1 MRLCLVTMPWQSLD
15 IPSLPVSILAAAV
28 RQARPRD
35 VVETSYA
42 NIRWAEYVLEQTA
55 GRVTPDD
62 YSDVVED
69 GLFHGLGDWVFTAA
83 LYGDAAWPED
93 RYAAHP
99 ATPHV
104 HDGPA
109 REMRT
114 HAAGFVHQI
123 AAEVL
128 ASEPDV
134 VGLTSTFMQ
143 NVPSLAMAA
152 ELKRQ
157 RPDVRVVLGGGNCDG
172 PMGAALHRNFPA
184 LDYVVGGEGELSL
197 IALLDAIENNEDH
210 DALGRVSGLCW
221 RHDGHD
227 VVNPQC
233 GESVD
238 MDSVPTPM
246 FDDYF
251 DTLER
256 GPVREYLEPK
266 LVEEAARGCWWGQRK
281 HCTFCGLNGSTM
293 AFRSKPGSRV
303 FAEIEEHVRRYR
315 TLDVVMVDNIMDMDY
330 IGTLLPQL
338 AATGWDLR
346 LHYEVKSN
354 LRREHVRALGE
365 AGVVHIQPGI
375 ENLSTRVLKIMDKG
389 VDGVTNVRLL
399 RDCEDLRVTTP
410 WNYLYGFPGEEPDD
424 YWSVIAQMPNLH
436 HLQPPR
442 IATRIALERF
452 SPYHQRPELGFGV
465 RRPAAFYR
473 HVYDLPEREL
483 MDLVFIFDAD
493 DAGIAGE
500 PEQALLDAVKAWQ
513 DAYFTS
519 TLTSERNGHGLVIMD
534 RRAHRDHRDYSI
546 SEPWQI
552 AAYELLADGH
562 GPTSLSK
569 ALGRLDLS
577 APSDGEVADWLA
589 WLTGEGLAFNDNGRY
604 VALTTTDAPPRVPID
619 HWR

>member
-1 MRLCLVTMPWQSLD
+1 MNLCLVTMPWQSLD
-15 IPSLPVSILAAAV
+15 VPSLPVSILAAKV
-28 RQARPRD
+28 RESRPGAE
-35 VVETSYA
+35 VQTSYA
-42 NIRWAEYVLEQTA
+42 NIRWAEYVLEHTD

-69 GLFHGLGDWVFTAA
+69 GLFHGLGDWVFTSA
-83 LYGDAAWPED
+83 LYGDADWPEE
-93 RYAAHP
+93 RYEAHP

-109 REMRT
+109 RQMR
-114 HAAGFVHQI
+114 ALAPGFIRQA
-123 AAEVL
+123 AAEIL
-128 ASEPDV
+128 ASDPDV
-134 VGLTSTFMQ
+134 VGLSSTFMQ
-143 NVPSLAMAA
+143 NVPSLALAF
-152 ELKRQ
+152 ELKRR
-157 RPDVRVVLGGGNCDG
+157 RPAVRVALGGGNCDG
-172 PMGAALHRNFPA
+172 PMGAALHRNFAA
-184 LDYVVGGEGELSL
+184 LDYVVSGEGELTL
-197 IALLDAIENNEDH
+197 IALLDAIDAGEDP
-210 DALGRVSGLCW
+210 DVLAGISGLCW
-221 RHDGHD
+221 RNDGHD
-227 VVNPQC
+227 VVNPPC
-233 GESVD
+233 GENIG

-251 DTLER
+251 AALDA

-266 LVEEAARGCWWGQRK
+266 LVNEAARGCWWGQRK
-281 HCTFCGLNGSTM
+281 HCTFCGLNGSSM
-293 AFRSKPGSRV
+293 EFRSKPGARV
-303 FAEIEEHVRRYR
+303 LAEIEDHVRRHR

-338 AATGWDLR
+338 ADTGWDLR

-354 LRREHVRALGE
+354 LRREHVQALAA

-375 ENLSTRVLKIMDKG
+375 ESLSTSVLKIMDKG

-410 WNYLYGFPGEEPDD
+410 WNYLYGFPDEDPDD

-452 SPYHQRPELGFGV
+452 SPYHQRPDLGFDV

-483 MDLVFIFDAD
+483 MDLVFIFDSE

-500 PEQALLDAVKAWQ
+500 LEHALRDAVKVWQ

-519 TLTSERNGHGLVIMD
+519 TLTSERVGDNLVIAD
-534 RRAHRDHRDYSI
+534 RRAHRDHRDYVL
-546 SEPWQI
+546 SEPWHV
-552 AAYELLADGH
+552 AGYELLADGH
-562 GPTSLSK
+562 GPASLPK
-569 ALGRLDLS
+569 ALGRRDAS
-577 APSDGEVADWLA
+577 PPGDAAVEEWLA
-589 WLTGEGLAFNDNGRY
+589 WLTQEGLAFSDNGRY